1 VISESKE
8 REGALDQIVE
18 IPVLCDVNLDLAGVV
33 ELAPL
38 LFVMERR
45 LYEVDD
51 LLVILMDENT

>member
-1 VISESKE
+1 VILESKE

-18 IPVLCDVNLDLAGVV
+18 IPVVYDVNLDLAGVV

-38 LFVMERR
+38 LFVMERW
-45 LYEVDD
+45 LYGVDD